1 MNALSSSSKVLAF
14 SPRESCEIFP
24 SLAISYK
31 WIGGLA
37 STLATGVTDL
47 VAFFASAALLTTGAA
62 VLVSAGLAGAGAG
75 LAGAG
80 AAFGASAGFG
90 AAGAGV
96 LASATFWAGL
106 AGVATG
112 LVVAGVGACFY

>member
-1 MNALSSSSKVLAF
+1 LNALSSSSKVLAF

-37 STLATGVTDL
+37 STLATDGVTDL

-62 VLVSAGLAGAGAG
+62 VLISAGLAGAGVG
-75 LAGAG
+75 FAGAVAG
-80 AAFGASAGFG
+80 FGASAGFG
-90 AAGAGV
+90 AAGFGATGFGASAGLGAAGAED
-96 LASATFWAGL
+96 LASATF
-106 AGVATG
+106 
-112 LVVAGVGACFY
+112 

>member
-37 STLATGVTDL
+37 STLATDGVTDL

-62 VLVSAGLAGAGAG
+62 VLISAGLAGAGVG
-75 LAGAG
+75 YAGAVAG
-80 AAFGASAGFG
+80 FGASAGFG
-90 AAGAGV
+90 AAGFGATGFGASAGLGAAGAED
-96 LASATFWAGL
+96 LASATF
-106 AGVATG
+106 
-112 LVVAGVGACFY
+112 